1 MAKRPGAAALA
12 AGALFALCCP
22 TVAAAQVRAEGETL
36 SREVSGGSASWA
48 TGGSALTGRGVSLDV
63 TRPAVRAS
71 ADRASFP
78 ALGGAA
84 DPESGSA
91 ELELGGAARF
101 EGSGA
106 RSLVLAGLR
115 LRLAGA
121 GGALYGRTVVDGRVR
136 ELALAEVATAG
147 ADPVVRATA
156 VTWTGLRASLTA
168 EGAALL
174 SSWSGAR
181 FTAGDGL
188 GVLAVTAETGETGE
202 TGEVAG
208 AEEAGGT
215 GTGTGTGAAAPEGA
229 GSPQASPG
237 AAAQTRAGGQEKPTV
252 AVARAALTAGAE
264 QTVIGAGFTP
274 GAVVLVAIDGDT
286 RYQAVADARG
296 GIARSF
302 PVYANAFEGEHTVE
316 LTVAGGEPSAQS
328 ARFGVEAPH

>member
-1 MAKRPGAAALA
+1 M
-12 AGALFALCCP
+12 
-22 TVAAAQVRAEGETL
+22 
-36 SREVSGGSASWA
+36 
-48 TGGSALTGRGVSLDV
+48 SLDV

-71 ADRASFP
+71 TDRASFP

-202 TGEVAG
+202 TGEVEG
-208 AEEAGGT
+208 AEEAG
-215 GTGTGTGAAAPEGA
+215 GTGTGAAAPEGA

-237 AAAQTRAGGQEKPTV
+237 AAAQTRAGGQGKPTV

-264 QTVIGAGFTP
+264 QTIIGAGFTP

-286 RYQAVADARG
+286 RYQAVADAGAGSRG
-296 GIARSF
+296 VFRCTPMPSRGSTRS
-302 PVYANAFEGEHTVE
+302 
-316 LTVAGGEPSAQS
+316 S
-328 ARFGVEAPH
+328 

>member
-22 TVAAAQVRAEGETL
+22 TVAAAQVRAEGEAPP
-36 SREVSGGSASWA
+36 REVSGGSTSWA

-78 ALGGAA
+78 TLGGAA
-84 DPESGSA
+84 DPESGSV

-101 EGSGA
+101 EGSGPQ
-106 RSLVLAGLR
+106 SLVLAGLR
-115 LRLAGA
+115 LRLAGD
-121 GGALYGRTVVDGRVR
+121 GGALYGRTVVDGRAR
-136 ELALAEVATAG
+136 ELALAEVAPAG
-147 ADPVVRATA
+147 AGPVVRATA

-188 GVLAVTAETGETGE
+188 GVLEVTAGTGE
-202 TGEVAG
+202 A
-208 AEEAGGT
+208 AEPAEAGE
-215 GTGTGTGAAAPEGA
+215 TGAAAPEGA

-237 AAAQTRAGGQEKPTV
+237 AAARTRAGGQGKPAV
-252 AVARAALTAGAE
+252 SVARAALTAGAE
-264 QTVIGAGFTP
+264 QTVTGAGFTP
-274 GAVVLVAIDGDT
+274 GAVVLIAIDGDT

-316 LTVAGGEPSAQS
+316 LTVVGGEQSAQS

>member
-22 TVAAAQVRAEGETL
+22 TVAAAQVRAEGEAPP
-36 SREVSGGSASWA
+36 REVSGGSASWA

-78 ALGGAA
+78 TLGGAA
-84 DPESGSA
+84 DPESGSV

-101 EGSGA
+101 EGSGPQ
-106 RSLVLAGLR
+106 SLVLAGLR
-115 LRLAGA
+115 LRLAGD
-121 GGALYGRTVVDGRVR
+121 GGALYGRTVVDGRAR
-136 ELALAEVATAG
+136 ELALAEVAPAG
-147 ADPVVRATA
+147 AGPVVRATA

-188 GVLAVTAETGETGE
+188 GVLEVTAGTGEAAEPAETG
-202 TGEVAG
+202 
-208 AEEAGGT
+208 
-215 GTGTGTGAAAPEGA
+215 GTGAAAPEGA

-237 AAAQTRAGGQEKPTV
+237 AAARTRAGGQGKPAV
-252 AVARAALTAGAE
+252 SVARAALTAGAE
-264 QTVIGAGFTP
+264 QTVTGAGFTP
-274 GAVVLVAIDGDT
+274 GAVVLIAIDGDT

-302 PVYANAFEGEHTVE
+302 PVYANAFEGEHAVE
-316 LTVAGGEPSAQS
+316 LTVVGGEQSAQS

>member
-22 TVAAAQVRAEGETL
+22 TVAAAQVRAEGEAPP
-36 SREVSGGSASWA
+36 REVSGGSASWA

-101 EGSGA
+101 EGSGPQ
-106 RSLVLAGLR
+106 SLVLAGLR
-115 LRLAGA
+115 LRLAGD
-121 GGALYGRTVVDGRVR
+121 GGALYGRTVVDGRAR
-136 ELALAEVATAG
+136 ELALAEVAPAG
-147 ADPVVRATA
+147 AGPVVRATA

-188 GVLAVTAETGETGE
+188 GVLEVTAGTGET
-202 TGEVAG
+202 
-208 AEEAGGT
+208 AEAAEAGE
-215 GTGTGTGAAAPEGA
+215 TGAAAPEGA

-237 AAAQTRAGGQEKPTV
+237 AAARTRAGGQGKPTV

-264 QTVIGAGFTP
+264 QTVTGAGFTP
-274 GAVVLVAIDGDT
+274 GAVVLIAIDGDT

-316 LTVAGGEPSAQS
+316 LTVVGGEQSAQS

>member
-188 GVLAVTAETGETGE
+188 GVLAVTAETAETAETGE
-202 TGEVAG
+202 TGEVEG

-215 GTGTGTGAAAPEGA
+215 GTGAAAPESA

-302 PVYANAFEGEHTVE
+302 PVYANAIEGEHTVE
-316 LTVAGGEPSAQS
+316 LTVVGGEQSAPG

>member
-1 MAKRPGAAALA
+1 MAKRPGVRSRAAALA

-22 TVAAAQVRAEGETL
+22 TVAAAQVRAEGEAL

-63 TRPAVRAS
+63 TRPAVHAS

-115 LRLAGA
+115 LRLAGD
-121 GGALYGRTVVDGRVR
+121 GGALYGRTVVDGRAR

-188 GVLAVTAETGETGE
+188 GVLEVTAGTGE
-202 TGEVAG
+202 TGEVGEA
-208 AEEAGGT
+208 AEVGE
-215 GTGTGTGAAAPEGA
+215 TGAAVPEGA

-237 AAAQTRAGGQEKPTV
+237 AAAQTRAGGQEEPTV

-264 QTVIGAGFTP
+264 QTVTGAGFTP

-286 RYQAVADARG
+286 RYQVVADARG

-302 PVYANAFEGEHTVE
+302 PVYANAFEGEHTVV
-316 LTVAGGEPSAQS
+316 LTVVGGERSAPS

>member
-202 TGEVAG
+202 VEG

-215 GTGTGTGAAAPEGA
+215 GIGAAAPEGA

-286 RYQAVADARG
+286 RYQAVADAGG

-316 LTVAGGEPSAQS
+316 LTVVDGEQSAPS

>member
-22 TVAAAQVRAEGETL
+22 TAAAAQVRAEGEAL

-48 TGGSALTGRGVSLDV
+48 TGGTGLTGRGVSLDV

-78 ALGGAA
+78 ALGGGA
-84 DPESGSA
+84 DAETGAA

-101 EGSGA
+101 EGPA
-106 RSLVLAGLR
+106 AQPLVLAGLR
-115 LRLAGA
+115 LRLASD
-121 GGALYGRTVVDGRVR
+121 GGALYARTVVDGRAR
-136 ELALAEVATAG
+136 ELALAEVAAAG
-147 ADPVVRATA
+147 ADPVVRATS
-156 VTWTGLRASLTA
+156 VTWSGLRASLTA

-174 SSWSGAR
+174 SSWSGAE

-188 GVLAVTAETGETGE
+188 GVLEVTAGTGEPGETGE
-202 TGEVAG
+202 TGS
-208 AEEAGGT
+208 
-215 GTGTGTGAAAPEGA
+215 AAPEGA
-229 GSPQASPG
+229 GSPQASPS
-237 AAAQTRAGGQEKPTV
+237 AEAEPQAGGPEKPTV

-264 QTVIGAGFTP
+264 QTVTGEGFTP

-316 LTVAGGEPSAQS
+316 LTVVGGEQGALS
-328 ARFGVEAPH
+328 ARFGVGAPN